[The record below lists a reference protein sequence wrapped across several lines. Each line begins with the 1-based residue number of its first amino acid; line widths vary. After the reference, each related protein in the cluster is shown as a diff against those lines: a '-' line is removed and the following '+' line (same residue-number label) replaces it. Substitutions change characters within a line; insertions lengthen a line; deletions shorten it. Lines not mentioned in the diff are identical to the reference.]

1 MSLTTLIPLFLS
13 VVAMTMAWPRAGT
26 KLVWL
31 CMFLMCGMMA
41 RVRMHGDHNQI
52 QSHDVW
58 LLVLV
63 LVRARVCG
71 ASLQL

>member
-1 MSLTTLIPLFLS
+1 MSLATLIPLFLS

-31 CMFLMCGMMA
+31 CMFLMCGMMP
-41 RVRMHGDHNQI
+41 RVRMHGNHTK
-52 QSHDVW
+52 SHDVW